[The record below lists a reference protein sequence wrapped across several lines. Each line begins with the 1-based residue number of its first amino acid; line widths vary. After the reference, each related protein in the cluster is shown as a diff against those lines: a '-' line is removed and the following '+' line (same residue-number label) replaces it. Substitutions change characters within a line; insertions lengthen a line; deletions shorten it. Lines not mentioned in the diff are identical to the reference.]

1 MLRKTMANVFLTYVL
16 VTVTFFVGAARVLF
30 RRGGDGANIEGR
42 FV

>member
-1 MLRKTMANVFLTYVL
+1 MANVFLTYVT
-16 VTVTFFVGAARVLF
+16 VTFEGTFFVGAARVLF

>member
-1 MLRKTMANVFLTYVL
+1 MLRKNMANVFLIYVP
-16 VTVTFFVGAARVLF
+16 VTFFVGAARVLF